1 MTAIPDTA
9 KVGESVR
16 NQRILVVDDE
26 PVLVDALARSLR
38 YEGFE
43 VEEAS
48 NGRMAL
54 AAAQEH
60 PPDVIVLDVLL
71 PDFDGLESTRRLR
84 ECGSRAPILFVAN
97 REAGGQ
103 RRAGLTIGGDAY
115 MTKPFALAA
124 VAARVHAILRRI
136 GSEPADTGILRFG
149 DIELNEN
156 SHQVTRAGQSIAVT
170 ATEFRLLRLFLLNPG
185 HVLSKFEIIEQVW
198 SYDFRGSEHV
208 VVPYVGYLRKK
219 LEAVGPPV
227 IKTIRLSGYG
237 LW

>member
-1 MTAIPDTA
+1 MAE
-9 KVGESVR
+9 VGGSVR

-26 PVLVDALARSLR
+26 PALVDALARSLR

-48 NGRMAL
+48 SGRRAL
-54 AAAQEH
+54 EAAHEH
-60 PPDVIVLDVLL
+60 PPDLIVLDLTL
-71 PDFDGLESTRRLR
+71 PDLDGLEVTRRLR

-97 REAGGQ
+97 RESGGQ
-103 RRAGLTIGGDAY
+103 RRVGLTIGGDAY
-115 MTKPFALAA
+115 MTKPFALAS

-156 SHQVTRAGQSIAVT
+156 SHEVTRAGQSIALT
-170 ATEFRLLRLFLLNPG
+170 ATEFRLLRFFLLHPG
-185 HVLSKFEIIEQVW
+185 HVLSKPEILEQVW
-198 SYDFRGSEHV
+198 SYDFRGNEHV

-227 IKTIRLSGYG
+227 IKTIRLAGYG